1 MEHYTAII
9 MKNVELHKLTLKDAQ
24 NILSENSKL
33 PNDVYSMIHFCK
45 SKLYKE
51 ILTFA
56 YVHNEVL
63 LQQFILGKSWK
74 RFS

>member
-1 MEHYTAII
+1 MEHYMANI

-33 PNDVYSMIHFCK
+33 PNNVYSMIHFCK

-56 YVHNEVL
+56 MCTMRCYCSNL
-63 LQQFILGKSWK
+63 Y
-74 RFS
+74 